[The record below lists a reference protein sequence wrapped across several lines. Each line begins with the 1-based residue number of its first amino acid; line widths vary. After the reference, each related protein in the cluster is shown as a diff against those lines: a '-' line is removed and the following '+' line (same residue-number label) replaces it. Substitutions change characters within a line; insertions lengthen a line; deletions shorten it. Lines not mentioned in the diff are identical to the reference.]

1 MCTDSLK
8 IHTAKMPSG
17 KIIKLILY
25 EVLQFACLCIPV
37 FVVMERFGS
46 LIRLVKSSN
55 TAYWLVVA
63 ASVAYV
69 ASVTLFVWV
78 PLKYLT
84 LKTQRFS
91 EVTNWKPVTL
101 VYVVL
106 STLPC
111 FAIIISSSKVQ
122 VDAGIYYDGF
132 TELPVSL
139 VLFCLICVDIVERIR
154 PLRLTGQA
162 NALGSDF
169 EMRGPVLTHLQ
180 QVTSVSAQLQAN
192 GGDGDTSVRSPVGN
206 GSPSGRWGNADISRS
221 SSAAYLY
228 SSHYRSGP
236 FRFIWIQDPRHN
248 VCVASF
254 MFWFDT
260 VEMVRVAGIYSVYYS
275 AWVFPIYI
283 LAYLSI
289 LRVVITPNSP
299 LLASLSVLSQD
310 LPFLVVRICL
320 VVIFGY
326 VTPVLYILKN
336 ILVTVSFVYFVLMTK
351 LKWLNRGSMF

>member
-1 MCTDSLK
+1 ML
-8 IHTAKMPSG
+8 SG

-37 FVVMERFGS
+37 FVVMERFAS
-46 LIRLVKSSN
+46 VIRLVKSSD

-84 LKTQRFS
+84 FKTQRFS
-91 EVTNWKPVTL
+91 EVTNWKPFTL
-101 VYVVL
+101 AYVVL

-122 VDAGIYYDGF
+122 VDAGIDYDRF

-139 VLFCLICVDIVERIR
+139 VLFSLICVDIVERIR
-154 PLRLTGQA
+154 PFPLTGQA
-162 NALGSDF
+162 NALGS
-169 EMRGPVLTHLQ
+169 EMSGPVLTHLQ
-180 QVTSVSAQLQAN
+180 QVTSVSAQMQAN
-192 GGDGDTSVRSPVGN
+192 GGGGDTSVRSPVGN
-206 GSPSGRWGNADISRS
+206 GSPSGRWGNADMSSISRS

-248 VCVASF
+248 ICVASF

-299 LLASLSVLSQD
+299 LLASVSVICQD

-326 VTPVLYILKN
+326 VTPVLYIMKN
-336 ILVTVSFVYFVLMTK
+336 ILVIVSFVYFVLMTK